1 MINLYLSMDKKN
13 NIIKADFLTLL
24 FLMLLFL
31 KLGQFGVVAEWSWWW
46 VTAPLWVPA
55 AAAIISVV
63 VILLINVFK
72 NND

>member
-1 MINLYLSMDKKN
+1 MDKKN

>member
-1 MINLYLSMDKKN
+1 LINLYLSMDKKN

-55 AAAIISVV
+55 AAAIIYVV

-72 NND
+72 SND